1 MYLGLFE
8 QPTSLF
14 IGLSVLA
21 FLLCSASGISGPS
34 ISSFIGD
41 QFSETQT
48 TQRSSAYS
56 GYYLSA
62 QLGMLPA
69 GIILPIL
76 LEDTAAW
83 VAFVTALLVLAVSI
97 PFFFFPSR
105 NFRKTPPERGTYVIV
120 CKVLYSAFKKCQCG
134 CKYSS
139 NCLDRAKADND
150 PNQVEDIKSALNVL
164 TIFVTLP
171 FFWGIFYQISSIWVF
186 QAAGACFIF
195 LCSKWLKI

>member
-1 MYLGLFE
+1 MYLLFF
-8 QPTSLF
+8 SAL
-14 IGLSVLA
+14 LLVSVALQ
-21 FLLCSASGISGPS
+21 FLLSLET
-34 ISSFIGD
+34 SSPKLKLRNDLPLTVDTIYLLSLECFLLESFC
-41 QFSETQT
+41 QFYWKIQLLGLHSL
-48 TQRSSAYS
+48 RHYLCW
-56 GYYLSA
+56 LSA
-62 QLGMLPA
+62 
-69 GIILPIL
+69 
-76 LEDTAAW
+76 
-83 VAFVTALLVLAVSI
+83 FR
-97 PFFFFPSR
+97 FFFFPSR

-171 FFWGIFYQISSIWVF
+171 FFLGNILPDIVDLGFSS
-186 QAAGACFIF
+186 CRCLLYF